1 MKIQHLE
8 IQNILSIEKAQIS
21 FDETG
26 LVLVE
31 GWNYDSER
39 SNGAGKSSIFNALS
53 FALFD
58 KVPRKI
64 TASEIVR
71 RGSKTGLARV
81 TVKIN
86 DDIYE
91 VTRTRPKGVI
101 FTKNGLKIDISQEE
115 FEKLLKI
122 SYEQYI
128 VAIYCSQGTSNRFI
142 SLNDSDKKNF
152 LLKLLD
158 LDKFQ
163 ELKKMA
169 DDQSKSILS
178 ELNELDVKIKTATSK
193 IEAYQESLVDQ
204 QELLTSQEQLN
215 LDIVSL
221 TTQMAKFE
229 SIEKPDTSNYSK
241 LENQFLTK
249 EKEIAAAKATRSVLH
264 NQYRKLAAERSEFN
278 ANSTCSECGSALD
291 ISEAKAHHET
301 HQARIGQQ
309 LAVLKSQIDEQ
320 DVVIY
325 KENEIYNLKNK
336 LQEIKN
342 KELYTYSHAQEMLL
356 STKILL
362 NKKRNQFENNAIKL
376 ENNLEFINKINALT
390 SIRSTCQIKN
400 DQKIKELD
408 FFKVLSAVY
417 SPTGAPAY
425 VLDSIIDSFNE
436 AIEKYIELVWPTASY
451 MLNSY
456 KETSKGDVVAKFSE
470 SLIMSGKEV
479 SIGSLSGGELRALSL
494 CIDFVL
500 IEILQKNFGIS
511 INPII
516 LDEPFDGLDS
526 AGKEIVIDLLDKLS
540 RERSIIVIDHGS
552 EAKTMFSKTI
562 MIEKRNQISTITQS

>member
-8 IQNILSIEKAQIS
+8 IQNILSIEKAEIS

-81 TVKIN
+81 TVKIS

-193 IEAYQESLVDQ
+193 IEVYQESLVDQ

-221 TTQMAKFE
+221 TTQMARFE

-249 EKEIAAAKATRSVLH
+249 EKEITAAKATRSVLH

-301 HQARIGQQ
+301 HQARISQQ

-376 ENNLEFINKINALT
+376 ENNLEFINKINALA
-390 SIRSTCQIKN
+390 SIRSACQIKN